1 MAEEQKPKMEEK
13 KEEVKKETV
22 TEKKE
27 EKKEEKKTETKKETK
42 KPVSDVKE
50 VVVRANDASV
60 STKHAMAICKFM
72 KHRKIDYCIEFL
84 EDVTKFKKAV
94 PMKGEIPH
102 RKGIG
107 TGRYPI
113 KASAFFI
120 KLLKNLKANAS
131 SRNVDASKLVIEA
144 KTNLAS
150 RPRKPGK
157 YHRKFKRSHI
167 EVKGVLK

>member
-1 MAEEQKPKMEEK
+1 MEEK
-13 KEEVKKETV
+13 KVEVKT
-22 TEKKE
+22 
-27 EKKEEKKTETKKETK
+27 EKKEEKKTETKK
-42 KPVSDVKE
+42 PVSDVRE
-50 VVVRANDASV
+50 VVVRANDASI

-72 KHRKIDYCIEFL
+72 KHRKIDYCIGFL
-84 EDVTKFKKAV
+84 EDVVKMKKAV

-107 TGRYPI
+107 TGRYPV
-113 KASAFFI
+113 KAAAFFI
-120 KLLKNLKANAS
+120 GLLKNLKANAS

-144 KTNLAS
+144 KANLAP